1 MRPSM
6 RLLAA
11 AVLAVVIVA
20 AVIAYRAVSGVED
33 PESAS
38 CPHPSITAS
47 PERVAA
53 DHREVDI
60 RFACEHA
67 SQAATIY
74 LPATPGSHPGLVWV
88 HGAGPASRLT
98 WGGPLLPGLV
108 GAGIAVL
115 SYDKR
120 GVGQSEGEC
129 CPGDTGHFNLLTA
142 DVVGAIGVL
151 RARRDIDPDRVG
163 LAGAS
168 QAGWIAPRAA
178 NQAHAAFV
186 ALASA
191 PAVPERVA
199 NLYERLSAGEE
210 GRLSPVRDL
219 PTHARGRTG
228 GVRPAARPASD
239 DHAQP
244 LAVRH
249 RRRLHTGS
257 RKRRGSEGPADRGPR
272 HHDPDLPRSRS
283 RPRRQPTDQPR
294 RHTDDDRMGPAARPL
309 EFLADS
315 GADPV
320 ALGAGDLLAAG
331 SGDRGQEFA
340 GQVVDVEFGLVDV
353 DVDQGVPVCVADAQ
367 PSARRSG

>member
-11 AVLAVVIVA
+11 AVLAVVIVG

-38 CPHPSITAS
+38 CPHPPITAS
-47 PERVAA
+47 PERIAA
-53 DHREVDI
+53 DHREVDV

-67 SQAATIY
+67 SQAGTIY
-74 LPATPGSHPGLVWV
+74 LPTTPGSHPGLVWV

-142 DVVGAIGVL
+142 DVVGAISVL
-151 RARRDIDPDRVG
+151 RARPDIDPDRVG
-163 LAGAS
+163 LVGAS

-178 NQAHAAFV
+178 NQVHAAFV

-199 NLYERLSAGEE
+199 NLYERLSAGDD
-210 GRLSPVRDL
+210 GQLSP
-219 PTHARGRTG
+219 PEI
-228 GVRPAARPASD
+228 S
-239 DHAQP
+239 
-244 LAVRH
+244 
-249 RRRLHTGS
+249 RRLREAG
-257 RKRRGSEGPADRGPR
+257 REGFDPL
-272 HHDPDLPRSRS
+272 PDL
-283 RPRRQPTDQPR
+283 RRMTMPSLWLFGTADVYTPV
-294 RHTDDDRMGPAARPL
+294 PESVAAL
-309 EFLADS
+309 K
-315 GADPV
+315 
-320 ALGAGDLLAAG
+320 ALQTEGHNITIQTYPGAGH
-331 SGDRGQEFA
+331 
-340 GQVVDVEFGLVDV
+340 GLVDN
-353 DVDQGVPVCVADAQ
+353 PPTSPDAIPAMIEWVRRHA
-367 PSARRSG
+367 PSDS